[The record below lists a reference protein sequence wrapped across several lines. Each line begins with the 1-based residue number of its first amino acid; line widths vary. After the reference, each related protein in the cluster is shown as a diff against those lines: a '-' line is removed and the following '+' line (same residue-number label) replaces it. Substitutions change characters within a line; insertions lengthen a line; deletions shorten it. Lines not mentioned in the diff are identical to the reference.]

1 MRALLTLYLL
11 AFATSA
17 HAECAWVLWSAEVE
31 RRDGKTLRRQWV
43 PHSGAESV
51 GECRK
56 AMLDSDLKKKYV
68 VINRATARTK
78 DNRLYAHLS
87 CVVGSKKSIH
97 DMSDMELEADV
108 GELEEKLARLPRPGV
123 PRPVDERPQ
132 P

>member
-56 AMLDSDLKKKYV
+56 AMLDSPGA
-68 VINRATARTK
+68 NNSTK
-78 DNRLYAHLS
+78 RKDGLIEAMILTDGSTFFEDASRPGSGVYFKCLPDTVDPRGAK
-87 CVVGSKKSIH
+87 GSK
-97 DMSDMELEADV
+97 
-108 GELEEKLARLPRPGV
+108 
-123 PRPVDERPQ
+123 
-132 P
+132 